1 MERDPFGKKV
11 KTAFDQRKLR
21 TAHLWDRLEEKLD
34 AKKSKTRLFQKI
46 AIAFSVILLMGT
58 ASVWMT
64 SFLSS
69 NPKPFPKQ
77 EVQHP
82 LKRIDDTL
90 INALPLAI
98 ENVQKIIPSTKRKAV
113 SILENAI
120 PKKGYVWVRAEI
132 KTANEKALK
141 HFLENMKAEQE
152 AHYFLEEALTGMDF
166 ESPPS
171 DFISAESL
179 LEIAETEIAE
189 EESLKA
195 RVLDMLESGYQ
206 GLQYVFNKP
215 KKQRKK
221 E

>member
-1 MERDPFGKKV
+1 MERDSFGKKV

-34 AKKSKTRLFQKI
+34 AKKAKRKPFQKI
-46 AIAFSVILLMGT
+46 AIAAGIIMLIGT

-77 EVQHP
+77 VAEHP

-152 AHYFLEEALTGMDF
+152 AHYFLEEALTGMD
-166 ESPPS
+166 
-171 DFISAESL
+171 L
-179 LEIAETEIAE
+179 
-189 EESLKA
+189 
-195 RVLDMLESGYQ
+195 
-206 GLQYVFNKP
+206 
-215 KKQRKK
+215 
-221 E
+221 